1 MRTLLGA
8 VAKLADLG
16 IMHRDIK
23 PTNFLYHPETKT
35 GLLIDFG
42 LSEIEMDSNSNP
54 KNAAMKNNEYVMKIV
69 NLQKTMKIKNRT
81 GTKGYMPPEALF
93 NFPNQTSAVDVWA
106 CGVIFLS
113 FLAQRHPVFSL
124 NNSSKVKNF
133 TISNL
138 IPLVCLFGSNAIKEI
153 AFKYGYGCLIPDEMQ
168 KERIPW
174 TDICKIKDEH
184 TFDLLEKMLELDHT
198 KRISAKDALNHPFF
212 NSIAE
217 N

>member
-1 MRTLLGA
+1 MSLVEVKTYMYTLIDA
-8 VAKLADLG
+8 VDHLAENG
-16 IMHRDIK
+16 VMHRDIK
-23 PTNFLYHPETKT
+23 PTNFLYDTHTKT

-42 LSEIEMDSNSNP
+42 LSEIEIDGTTSKP
-54 KNAAMKNNEYVMKIV
+54 KKHSDNEQVLKICE
-69 NLQKTMKIKNRT
+69 LQRKMKIKNRT

-93 NFPNQTSAVDVWA
+93 NYPNQTSAVDVWA

-138 IPLVCLFGSNAIKEI
+138 IPFVCLFGSNAIKEI

-168 KERIPW
+168 REKVRWE
-174 TDICKIKDEH
+174 DICKVHDKEA
-184 TFDLLEKMLELDHT
+184 FDLLDQMLELDHT
-198 KRISAKDALNHPFF
+198 KRITAH
-212 NSIAE
+212 
-217 N
+217 